1 MNQKE
6 LIALVAKEVGS
17 NENFVGAV
25 LGYVFYHIAKTVT
38 QGEWVEFRGFGR
50 FMSRKRA
57 ARTGR
62 NPKTGAKLTIPAT
75 TVPVFWP
82 GAAFKESVAAKKS
95 GDKGI
100 QRPWMLSSIE
110 K

>member
-6 LIALVAKEVGS
+6 LIAVVVSEVGS

-25 LGYVFYHIAKTVT
+25 LGYALYHIAKTVA
-38 QGEWVEFRGFGR
+38 QGEAVELRGFGR
-50 FMSRKRA
+50 FLSRKRA
-57 ARTGR
+57 ARMGR
-62 NPKTGAKLTIPAT
+62 NPKTGLPLKIPAT
-75 TVPVFWP
+75 TVPAFWP
-82 GAAFKESVAAKKS
+82 GAAFKESVAAKKT
-95 GDKGI
+95 GDKGM